1 MDHNDN
7 DNYLQEG
14 NPNELP
20 EYDGDAFSE
29 LSLNDQEAY
38 AEDYGFTALEA
49 EKHYDSWEEQ
59 ETRMKA
65 IEQYH
70 LDEIEEDRF
79 NRDY

>member
-1 MDHNDN
+1 MD

-20 EYDGDAFSE
+20 EYDGDAFCELAASE
-29 LSLNDQEAY
+29 MEAY
-38 AEDYGFTALEA
+38 AADYGFTAEEA

-59 ETRMKA
+59 EKRMKA
-65 IEQYH
+65 LEQYH
-70 LDEIEEDRF
+70 LDEIEEHRF